1 MVNMYNPSYIYCTK
15 TLGAEMK
22 YKNETCSMLN
32 GFKVTERVLD
42 IPEQEAKE
50 YAKEIK
56 KAILEFKK
64 K

>member
-1 MVNMYNPSYIYCTK
+1 MN
-15 TLGAEMK
+15 
-22 YKNETCSMLN
+22 YKNQKCSTIN

-56 KAILEFKK
+56 KAILKINSK
-64 K
+64 LDNTN

>member
-1 MVNMYNPSYIYCTK
+1 
-15 TLGAEMK
+15 MK
-22 YKNETCSMLN
+22 YKNATYSTLN

-42 IPEQEAKE
+42 IPEQEARE

-56 KAILEFKK
+56 KAILELKK